1 MVEAEARRTEGTSVS
16 SLSALVGQ
24 LQLGH
29 AEFEYDRAIQKV
41 WPVKE
46 LWRKTIE
53 LCRRHPVLWMPVI
66 GAAILSPLWRELG
79 KTLSRDVAISSMG
92 GRSVLD
98 GSSANSFSLPRWLFY
113 VPAPACGIVDAC
125 CYVIAMLVTAKL
137 LGRLLV
143 EVSHAGP
150 YDKVAKTTVKG
161 PAFLL
166 GLLVYLLSTGVSVLI
181 LLSVTSLA
189 TSTHRPVLMTSPYLI
204 GAEIIPMYFALGY
217 FLTPMALR
225 LLTKSNGTLMDSD
238 RIAMGRECSFLAGAT
253 ITILSVTSLA
263 VGRSLHTTPVQAAV
277 YGFASTIISA
287 LPYTPLFVAFSCLA
301 LKNEDEQTF
310 DVALSG
316 EEQQEGA

>member
-79 KTLSRDVAISSMG
+79 KTLSRDV
-92 GRSVLD
+92 
-98 GSSANSFSLPRWLFY
+98 
-113 VPAPACGIVDAC
+113 
-125 CYVIAMLVTAKL
+125 VIAMLVTAKL